1 MAIMPD
7 DDNDTR
13 TIEEKVQ
20 DLQDQVEALH
30 ADIRAANA
38 PIGVLLDIV
47 AKLIHDPRYSN
58 RLAISAEYER
68 FFQRQIPVRDDGG
81 GGK

>member
-1 MAIMPD
+1 MPD

-13 TIEEKVQ
+13 TIEEKVL

-47 AKLIHDPRYSN
+47 AKLISDPSYRN
-58 RLAISAEYER
+58 RLAIEEQFRGYLREP
-68 FFQRQIPVRDDGG
+68 IIVKEDGG
-81 GGK
+81 GGD